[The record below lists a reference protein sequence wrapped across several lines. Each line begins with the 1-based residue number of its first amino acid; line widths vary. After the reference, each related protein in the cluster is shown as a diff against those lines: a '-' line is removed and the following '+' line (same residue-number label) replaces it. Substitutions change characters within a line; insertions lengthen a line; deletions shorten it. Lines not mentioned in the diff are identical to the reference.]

1 MFSMFLAQNMR
12 KFLIILI
19 FRFWHLSFDGGKIK
33 KFEFCNKKFIMASVI
48 PQNFYSYLI
57 KHYSFPH
64 HIDINNPLSKKYSKF
79 RIFKFS
85 RHKIKQKIYLQ
96 PGHEMSFNLKSCDS
110 FYCQKIR
117 KNMKKSTLLGCYKK
131 HMKDIEFNYSIKKN
145 QIKLHSC
152 YYTITFSQLVYIMS
166 FCLQIAITITTTN
179 MNMSTF

>member
-1 MFSMFLAQNMR
+1 MNLTQILKDKEKYRHTHTQKQIIITLIKRKPSYQHTTHKKWMFSMFLAQNMR

-85 RHKIKQKIYLQ
+85 RHKIK
-96 PGHEMSFNLKSCDS
+96 
-110 FYCQKIR
+110 
-117 KNMKKSTLLGCYKK
+117 
-131 HMKDIEFNYSIKKN
+131 
-145 QIKLHSC
+145 
-152 YYTITFSQLVYIMS
+152 
-166 FCLQIAITITTTN
+166 
-179 MNMSTF
+179 